1 MFVNAVLLAA
11 LAVEAEE
18 AADGHP
24 RLVVLVEEAAGV
36 AFHTQAP
43 QPMTTHRLPE
53 APPARPIIARP
64 SLPSSSASS
73 SRYCRVAHGD
83 NVGVVSVVVVVVGGV
98 DCC

>member
-43 QPMTTHRLPE
+43 QPVTAHRLPE

-64 SLPSSSASS
+64 SLPSSS
-73 SRYCRVAHGD
+73 SRYCGVAHGD
-83 NVGVVSVVVVVVGGV
+83 NVGVVSVVVVVVVGGV
-98 DCC
+98 DCG